1 MSTVLCIPDIQ
12 YPFQHPDAHAF
23 LLAIK
28 KKYKPDV
35 VVQIGDLLDQHYY
48 SKYGP
53 SSKATDGKEEIKR
66 AIKSLKESL
75 YRIFPEVFITWGNHD
90 LRIAKRAS
98 DAGIDSY
105 LLKSYEEIIQ
115 CPKGWQFADKW
126 EIDGVIYEHG
136 IGRSGYQG
144 ALKAAQANM
153 QSTVIGHL
161 HSNAG
166 ILWYGNKKNL
176 IFGFNVGAL
185 VDDNKYA
192 FEYARFSAQKSILG
206 CGIIIDGIPTFIPML
221 LNRDGRW
228 VNKL

>member
-1 MSTVLCIPDIQ
+1 MSTVLVIPDIQ
-12 YPFQHPDAHAF
+12 YPFQHQDAHAF
-23 LLAIK
+23 LKLIVK
-28 KKYKPDV
+28 THKPNII
-35 VVQIGDLLDQHYY
+35 VQIGDLLDQHYY

-53 SSKATDGKEEIKR
+53 SSKATDGKVEIQH
-66 AIKSLKESL
+66 AISDLQSGL
-75 YRIFPEVFITWGNHD
+75 YKLFPEVYVCWGNHD

-98 DAGIDSY
+98 DAGIDAY
-105 LLKSYEEIIQ
+105 LLKSYQEIIKS
-115 CPKGWQFADKW
+115 PKGWQFADRW

-161 HSNAG
+161 HSCAG

-206 CGIIIDGIPTFIPML
+206 CGLVLNGIPVFIPMVL
-221 LNRDGRW
+221 KKNGRW
-228 VNKL
+228 DGTI

>member
-1 MSTVLCIPDIQ
+1 MSTVLVIPDYQ
-12 YPFQHPDAHAF
+12 TPFEHEDAVEF
-23 LLAIK
+23 LKLVK
-28 KKYKPDV
+28 KTHQPDV

-53 SSKATDGKEEIKR
+53 SSKAVDGKEEIKQAVINLR
-66 AIKSLKESL
+66 AGL
-75 YRIFPEVFITWGNHD
+75 YKLFPEVFVCWGNHD
-90 LRIAKRAS
+90 LRISTRAS
-98 DAGIDSY
+98 SAGLDSS
-105 LLKSYEEIIQ
+105 LLKTYEEIIQ
-115 CPKGWQFADKW
+115 SPKGWLFSDKW

-161 HSNAG
+161 HSCAG
-166 ILWYGNKKNL
+166 ILWYGNKKKL

-192 FEYARFSAQKSILG
+192 FEYARFSSQKSILG
-206 CGIIIDGIPTFIPML
+206 CGLVIDGIPVFIPML
-221 LNRDGRW
+221 LGNDGRW
-228 VNKL
+228 IRKL

>member
-1 MSTVLCIPDIQ
+1 MTTVLVIPDIQ
-12 YPFQHPDAHAF
+12 YPFQHQDAHAF
-23 LLAIK
+23 LKLVRDTH
-28 KKYKPDV
+28 KPDII
-35 VVQIGDLLDQHYY
+35 VQIGDLLDQHYY

-53 SSKATDGKEEIKR
+53 SSKATDGKEEIRQAVKEL
-66 AIKSLKESL
+66 KSGL
-75 YRIFPEVFITWGNHD
+75 YNLFPKVNICWGNHD

-98 DAGIDSY
+98 DAGIDAY
-105 LLKSYEEIIQ
+105 LLKTYEEIIQ
-115 CPKGWQFADKW
+115 CPKGWKFADKW

-144 ALKAAQANM
+144 ALRAAQSNM

-192 FEYARFSAQKSILG
+192 FEYARFSSAKSILG
-206 CGIIIDGIPTFIPML
+206 CGLVLNGIPVFIPML
-221 LNRDGRW
+221 LKKNGRWDGRI
-228 VNKL
+228 

>member
-1 MSTVLCIPDIQ
+1 MSTVLVIPDFQ
-12 YPFQHPDAHAF
+12 APFEHKDAFAF
-23 LLAIK
+23 LKLVK
-28 KKYKPDV
+28 ETHKPDII
-35 VVQIGDLLDQHYY
+35 VQIGDLLDQHYY
-48 SKYGP
+48 SKYGA
-53 SSKATDGKEEIKR
+53 STKAVSGAQEIKD
-66 AIKSLKESL
+66 AIKSLKPL
-75 YRIFPEVFITWGNHD
+75 YTLFPKALICWGNHD
-90 LRIAKRAS
+90 LRIARKAS
-98 DAGIDSY
+98 DAGIDEY

-126 EIDGVIYEHG
+126 DVDGVIYEHG

-161 HSNAG
+161 HSCAG

-192 FEYARFSAQKSILG
+192 FEYARFSSQKSILG
-206 CGIIIDGIPTFIPML
+206 CGLVIDGIPVFIPMIIDAKG
-221 LNRDGRW
+221 NWKG
-228 VNKL
+228 KL